1 MLPTTDH
8 VEELWP
14 TLALLGYLGQPQL
27 LMLEIIIYTKTIS
40 SHYLFDPVIWLNDEI
55 MYWIYELPY
64 GRFCKIIHF
73 EIQYAVFKDQIKSMR
88 VLLGET
94 GFQFTSKKNNAPY
107 TYTSWGASAV
117 AIHTM
122 PLETGNV
129 SPQTSSTGGNAVTGA
144 GLGEGGSEGAEGTPV
159 ACQVKGLKGGR
170 SILLSME
177 FPGTTY
183 ILPIGWLYITYH
195 LLREPETAIDPFITE
210 VHYMDF

>member
-1 MLPTTDH
+1 
-8 VEELWP
+8 
-14 TLALLGYLGQPQL
+14 
-27 LMLEIIIYTKTIS
+27 
-40 SHYLFDPVIWLNDEI
+40 
-55 MYWIYELPY
+55 
-64 GRFCKIIHF
+64 
-73 EIQYAVFKDQIKSMR
+73 
-88 VLLGET
+88 
-94 GFQFTSKKNNAPY
+94 
-107 TYTSWGASAV
+107 
-117 AIHTM
+117 M

-144 GLGEGGSEGAEGTPV
+144 GLGEGGSEGAEGTPL

-195 LLREPETAIDPFITE
+195 PLREPETAIDPFITE